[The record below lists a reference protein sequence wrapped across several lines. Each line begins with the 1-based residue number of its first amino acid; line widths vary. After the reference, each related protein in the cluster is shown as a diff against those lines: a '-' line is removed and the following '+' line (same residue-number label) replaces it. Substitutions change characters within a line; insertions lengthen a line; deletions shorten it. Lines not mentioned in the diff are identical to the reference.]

1 MEPFLGWASI
11 VASAAAVVIAAWLG
25 LRGKRGEND
34 VAEGVAQQ
42 AALNARFDD
51 ASQIAKYIDERVE
64 QKVKPIRD
72 ELQLVK
78 AESSEM
84 HHAVRSRET
93 QLWLWD
99 LRGRAGELPM
109 LPAPILERLGLGYL
123 LGPPLE
129 DTEPITPRKDNS

>member
-1 MEPFLGWASI
+1 MNVLLEWAGPVLGFS
-11 VASAAAVVIAAWLG
+11 AVVLSAYFG
-25 LRGKRGEND
+25 LRGKRGETE
-34 VAEGVAQQ
+34 VAEANAQQ

-72 ELQLVK
+72 ELATVK

-84 HHAVRSRET
+84 HHAVRARET

-99 LRGRAGELPM
+99 LRGRAGALPM
-109 LPAPILERLGLGYL
+109 LPAPILERLGLGHL
-123 LGPPLE
+123 LGLPFE

>member
-1 MEPFLGWASI
+1 MDPLLGWGSI
-11 VASAAAVVIAAWLG
+11 IFSSAAIVIAAWLG
-25 LRGKRGEND
+25 LRGKRGETS
-34 VAEGVAQQ
+34 VAETEAQQ

-72 ELQLVK
+72 ELATVK

-84 HHAVRSRET
+84 HHAVRARET

-99 LRGRAGELPM
+99 LRGRAGDLPM
-109 LPAPILERLGLGYL
+109 LPAPILERLGLGHL
-123 LGPPLE
+123 LGLPLE
-129 DTEPITPRKDNS
+129 DTEPTTPKAGSS